1 MSKFDQWIKCYPDFP
16 KEGILFR
23 DISPLLA
30 SPEGMSMVK
39 KEFVSLISDWKPDLI
54 AGIDARGFLFSS
66 LIGEAMNIGT
76 LMIRKSGKLPGEVIE
91 RSYDLEYGSNKL
103 AMQKTNRLKGKKVI
117 IMDDLLATGG
127 TLMCARELI
136 ESQGALVCGCAVVVE
151 LSFLRGS
158 ELLECP
164 VVSLASYEDWI

>member
-76 LMIRKSGKLPGEVIE
+76 LMIRKSGKLPGDVIE

-164 VVSLASYEDWI
+164 VVSLASYEN

>member
-151 LSFLRGS
+151 LIFLRGS

-164 VVSLASYEDWI
+164 VVSLASYED

>member
-30 SPEGMSMVK
+30 SPEGMNMVK

-164 VVSLASYEDWI
+164 VVSLASYED

>member
-1 MSKFDQWIKCYPDFP
+1 MSKFDQWIDCYPDFP

-30 SPEGMSMVK
+30 SSEGMSVLK
-39 KEFVSLISDWKPDLI
+39 KEFVSLISDWEPDFI
-54 AGIDARGFLFSS
+54 AGIDARGFLFST

-91 RSYDLEYGSNKL
+91 GSYNLEYGSNKL
-103 AMQKTNRLKGKKVI
+103 AMQKTNSLKGKKGI

-127 TLMCARELI
+127 TLKCAKDLI
-136 ESQGALVCGCAVVVE
+136 ESQGAFVPGCAVVVE
-151 LSFLRGS
+151 LSFLEGS

-164 VVSLASYEDWI
+164 VVSLASYEE

>member
-76 LMIRKSGKLPGEVIE
+76 LMIRKSGKLPGQVIE
-91 RSYDLEYGSNKL
+91 RSYDLEYGSNTL
-103 AMQKTNRLKGKKVI
+103 AMQKTNSLKGKKVI

-164 VVSLASYEDWI
+164 VVSLASYED

>member
-76 LMIRKSGKLPGEVIE
+76 LMIRKSGKLPGQVIE

-164 VVSLASYEDWI
+164 VVSLASYED

>member
-76 LMIRKSGKLPGEVIE
+76 LMIRKSGKLPGEVVE

-164 VVSLASYEDWI
+164 VVSLASYEE